1 MISSIPY
8 AEPAAPVAHGL
19 LNLPATDLLGYVL
32 IGLVAL
38 AGLFLMPGQLRE
50 SLASLWA
57 PVGRALAALRCP
69 WLWMG
74 AFALVPLL
82 AALRPILVILGSV
95 AILMVSTVVL
105 MVRLAYSG
113 FDRPVLT

>member
-8 AEPAAPVAHGL
+8 TAPAAPVPHGL
-19 LNLPATDLLGYVL
+19 LNAPATDWASWALYAMCA
-32 IGLVAL
+32 VAVIW
-38 AGLFLMPGQLRE
+38 LMPGQIKA